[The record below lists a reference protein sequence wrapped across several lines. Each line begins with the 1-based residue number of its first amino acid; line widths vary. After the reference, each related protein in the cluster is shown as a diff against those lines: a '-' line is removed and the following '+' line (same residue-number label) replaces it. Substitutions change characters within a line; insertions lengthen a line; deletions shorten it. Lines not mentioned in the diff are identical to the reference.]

1 MTEQDAV
8 RNRRTIRTFRHHLWL
23 TAGGATLCFSVVLGF
38 SIFLPIATQLGRTDP
53 ASPEALGLAQHFL
66 FLHSALWP
74 LVLLSLVAS
83 IVTANVLFGRMREP
97 LVRHVRTFAAIAQ
110 GVVPAQLTIRAAD
123 YLTEETDALNSMI
136 ASLRRQQA
144 IRGEAVA
151 RLEEAVADLASRGGP
166 ESVLSELQ
174 DIAKRLSVGHSGT
187 GKGRDDASH

>member
-1 MTEQDAV
+1 MTEQDPI
-8 RNRRTIRTFRHHLWL
+8 RNRRTLRTFRHHLWL
-23 TAGGATLCFSVVLGF
+23 TAGGATLCYSVVLGL

-83 IVTANVLFGRMREP
+83 TVSANVLFRRMREP
-97 LVRHVRTFAAIAQ
+97 LVRYVRTYDAIAQ
-110 GVVPAQLTIRAAD
+110 GLVPAQLTIRASD
-123 YLTEETDALNSMI
+123 YLTEETDSLNSMI

-144 IRGEAVA
+144 VRGDAAA
-151 RLEEAVADLASRGGP
+151 RLEEAVGDLAARGVP

-174 DIAKRLSVGHSGT
+174 DIAKRLAVGDP
-187 GKGRDDASH
+187 GKGRDDAGH